1 LEALDSIEKAML
13 VAAGV
18 ALIGSVAA
26 IGMTALQALANPSGT
41 VVASVWVIIASGILG
56 MVGLGAFGVLWLLR
70 NNKRS

>member
-1 LEALDSIEKAML
+1 ML

-56 MVGLGAFGVLWLLR
+56 MVGLGSFGVLWLLR
-70 NNKRS
+70 NNNRS